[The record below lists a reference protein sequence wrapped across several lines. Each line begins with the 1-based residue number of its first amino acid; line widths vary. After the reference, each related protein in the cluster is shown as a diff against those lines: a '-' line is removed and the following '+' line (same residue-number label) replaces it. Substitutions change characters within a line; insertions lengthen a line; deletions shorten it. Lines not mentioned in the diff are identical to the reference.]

1 MELIVK
7 LVKKLSQEVGQGK
20 NGQWIKGAFIAE
32 TEEEFPKEGEFPKKV
47 CFTVWGEKM
56 IKALDSIK
64 EDDQIKV
71 HFSVESREY
80 NERWYTDLRAYRIDS
95 LMTVTPNQEQAQQE
109 QPMTEKFPPQVEV
122 PSHPDRVPF
131 DTPATEEDSLPF

>member
-1 MELIVK
+1 MELIAK
-7 LVKKLSQEVGQGK
+7 LVNKLPQEVGEGR

-47 CFTVWGEKM
+47 CFTVWGKKM

-64 EDDQIKV
+64 EDAQIKV

-80 NERWYTDLRAYRIDS
+80 NERWYTDLKAYRIES
-95 LMTVTPNQEQAQQE
+95 LMNVAPKQI
-109 QPMTEKFPPQVEV
+109 EV
-122 PSHPDRVPF
+122 PEHEDIIPF
-131 DTPATEEDSLPF
+131 GSPEDLPF

>member
-1 MELIVK
+1 MELIAK
-7 LVKKLSQEVGQGK
+7 LVKKLPQEMGEGK
-20 NGQWIKGAFIAE
+20 NGLWVKGAFVVE
-32 TEEEFPKEGEFPKKV
+32 TEGEFPKKV
-47 CFTVWGEKM
+47 CFTVWGENM

-64 EDDQIKV
+64 EDELIKV

-80 NERWYTDLRAYRIDS
+80 NERWYTDLKAYRIDS
-95 LMTVTPNQEQAQQE
+95 LMSVTPNQEQPV

-122 PSHPDRVPF
+122 PEYPDREPF